1 MNDLELITKRLAGL
15 LVKRPSVTVGLWGS
29 PGIGKTFTV
38 QQLLHQTPC
47 RNLSLHAT
55 TDPAQIARVLP
66 RPKKLPVWVERSL
79 EKIGSGEFIETAAIT
94 DACGAML
101 MGLAP
106 FVLHLEDVH
115 EVAPEQLEFIQNLA
129 RVVQRLKG
137 IGLIVTSRTQPP
149 EPFETVQ
156 LQPLSSEETRLMLE
170 REAGAALPN
179 ECVEWIQARAAG
191 NPLYTL
197 EFFRFLARQGFVWND
212 GKRWHWRKPD
222 REVMPATVEV
232 LIEQQLRY
240 AARTPMLEVAL
251 GAKAM
256 LPIEADQGL
265 WETVS
270 GLTSKTVQDA
280 RVELEQQ
287 GVLLRGEFAHPLYRE
302 VARQKLSSEQRRGF
316 ARRAIERLRTKPSVE
331 MAEFVDAADLDAPQA
346 LSILRSALET
356 ARETG
361 DQSLRA
367 SLLTRVVEHLRGEER
382 ADAAYQAARE
392 LRAINRVEAVRL
404 VEMALETQPTKPEAL
419 ELYAELMAGQQR
431 LTEALQVLQRL
442 PEAQRTGLAG
452 STRELFL
459 RGMAGDSAGVL
470 EVWGRHPQLQ
480 RSTDLDLLYHA
491 ANSMSSVGDRQGTLK
506 LCGSVLERD
515 DLDVPNRCRFANL
528 RALTWYHQSEY
539 HQAEASFTQ
548 TLDLLK
554 ADQADL
560 IARTYYLRGYAR
572 MMLARLRDSIRDFEH
587 AAQRYLSLGNVKMY
601 RNAQSGMGDVFKTL
615 GEYER
620 AEEILL
626 ECLEVQSQTGPSHA
640 LAGTLHNLSVLHQM
654 WLAPFSIPLALK
666 YARAGLDVAKK
677 TSNPRTVN
685 MALIAAAG
693 AETLAGNPTQGLAL
707 ASELLEMAQTPWTT
721 SQALGEQ
728 GAALK
733 RLGRLDEALVAY
745 RRAYALT
752 EASGMDVEI
761 DALGLEI
768 DHLLGDVSSASRRLE
783 AFRGR
788 EMKTWVDRVCRYFP
802 QLVTTDADSASLKPE
817 SFLHLEL
824 LGPMQFSIQD
834 KPETVR
840 GRKRQE
846 LLALLLEARIAGRTE
861 ISKLELLD
869 ALYPDSD
876 EDQAT
881 NALQETVRAT
891 RASLGAEVIQTAQNG
906 YALGAVTSDAEEF
919 LRSGDTHLWRG
930 AYLDGLMLETRDD
943 TVRESLHLAL
953 FAAATTVLETD
964 AREAARVGRI
974 LLEFDGYNLEF
985 LGLCINALRATNNH
999 KSLTRLYADAR
1010 DRLFEVGEIIPERW
1024 QEFLEHPTV
1033 TA

>member
-1 MNDLELITKRLAGL
+1 MITKRLAGL

-29 PGIGKTFTV
+29 PGIGKTFV
-38 QQLLHQTPC
+38 AQHLLRETAC
-47 RNLSLHAT
+47 KNLSLHAT
-55 TDPAQIARVLP
+55 TSPSSLALALP
-66 RPKKLPVWVERSL
+66 RPKKLPVWAERSL
-79 EKIGSGEFIETAAIT
+79 EKMGSGEFVETSAIT
-94 DACGAML
+94 DACGSIL
-101 MGLAP
+101 TGLAP
-106 FVLHLEDVH
+106 FVLHLEDIH

-137 IGLIVTSRTQPP
+137 AGLIVTSRTEPP

-156 LQPLSSEETRLMLE
+156 LQALSSQETRLILE
-170 REAGAALPN
+170 REASAPLPN
-179 ECVEWIQARAAG
+179 ECVDWIQTRAAG

-212 GKRWHWRKPD
+212 GRHWHWRTPD
-222 REVMPATVEV
+222 REIMPATVEA

-240 AARTPMLEVAL
+240 AARTPILEAAL

-256 LPIEADQGL
+256 LPIEADQRL

-270 GLTSKTVQDA
+270 GLKHETLQGA

-331 MAEFVDAADLDAPQA
+331 IAEFVDDADLDAPQA
-346 LSILRSALET
+346 LNLFRSALET

-367 SLLTRVVEHLRGEER
+367 SLLTRVVDHLRGEER
-382 ADAAYQAARE
+382 ADAAYHAARE
-392 LRAINRVEAVRL
+392 LRAINRVEATRF
-404 VEMALETQPTKPEAL
+404 VEVTLETQPTKTEAL
-419 ELYAELMAGQQR
+419 ELYAELLAGQQR
-431 LTEALQVLQRL
+431 LAEALQVLQRL
-442 PEAQRTGLAG
+442 PEDQDTSLTR
-452 STRELFL
+452 STQELFL
-459 RGMAGDSAGVL
+459 RGMAGDSIGVL
-470 EVWGRHPQLQ
+470 EVWGRHPELQ

-506 LCGSVLERD
+506 LCGSILERD

-528 RALTWYHQSEY
+528 RALTWYHQAKY

-548 TLDLLK
+548 ALDLLSS
-554 ADQADL
+554 DQTDL
-560 IARTYYLRGYAR
+560 IARTYYLRAYAR
-572 MMLARLRDSIRDFEH
+572 MVLGQLRDSVRDFEH
-587 AAQRYLSLGNVKMY
+587 AAQRYLILGNVKMY
-601 RNAQSGMGDVFKTL
+601 RNAQSGIGDVLKTL

-626 ECLEVQSQTGPSHA
+626 ECLDAQSQTGPSHA
-640 LAGTLHNLSVLHQM
+640 LATTLHNLSVLHQM
-654 WLAPFSIPLALK
+654 WLAPFSVPLALK

-685 MALIAAAG
+685 MALVAAAG
-693 AETLAGNPTQGLAL
+693 AETLAGNPTQGFAL
-707 ASELLEMAQTPWTT
+707 ASELLELAQTPWTT

-733 RLGRLDEALVAY
+733 RLGRPDEALVAY

-752 EASGMDVEI
+752 EASGMEVEI

-768 DHLLGDVSSASRRLE
+768 DHLLGDVVSASRRLE
-783 AFRGR
+783 TFRAR
-788 EMKTWVDRVCRYFP
+788 EMKTWVDRVYRYFP
-802 QLVTTDADSASLKPE
+802 QLVVTDTPLASLEAK
-817 SFLHLEL
+817 SLLRLDF
-824 LGPMQFSIQD
+824 LGPMQFSLQD

-846 LLALLLEARIAGRTE
+846 LLALLLEARIAGRAE
-861 ISKLELLD
+861 VSKLELLE

-881 NALQETVRAT
+881 NALQETVRSA
-891 RASLGAEVIQTAQNG
+891 RSSLSMDVIQTTQNG
-906 YALGAVTSDAEEF
+906 YELGAVTSDAEEF
-919 LRSGDTHLWRG
+919 LKSGDTNLWRG
-930 AYLDGLMLETRDD
+930 AYLDGLTLETRDD

-953 FAAATTVLETD
+953 FTTATRTLEMD

-974 LLEFDGYNLEF
+974 LIEFDSYNLDYLE
-985 LGLCINALRATNNH
+985 LCVKAFRATNNH
-999 KSLTRLYADAR
+999 KSLTRLYTDTR
-1010 DRLFEVGEIIPERW
+1010 DCLSEVGEVIPERW
-1024 QEFLEHPTV
+1024 QDFLERTSLR
-1033 TA
+1033 A